1 MGEQAKKLKD
11 SLDQKLVVMHQ
22 RTEQVQ
28 EKLKASLEESK
39 AAVQSKIDKAKAGF
53 AETQEMVKKKKAQ
66 LRKKFEAYKEEQ
78 EEKSAAARAED
89 AEMYATWSMVD
100 AMDAI
105 AEAEYASLLAVD
117 ARMRADEIIAGHPK
131 SS

>member
-1 MGEQAKKLKD
+1 MGQKAKELKD

-39 AAVQSKIDKAKAGF
+39 AAVQSKIDKAKATF
-53 AETQEMVKKKKAQ
+53 AKTQEKANKMKAE
-66 LRKKFEAYKEEQ
+66 LRTKFEAYKEEQ
-78 EEKSAAARAED
+78 EEEGAVARAED
-89 AEMYATWSMVD
+89 AEAYAAWSMVD

-105 AEAEYASLLAVD
+105 GEAEYASLLAVD
-117 ARMRADEIIAGHPK
+117 ARMRADEIMAGH
-131 SS
+131 